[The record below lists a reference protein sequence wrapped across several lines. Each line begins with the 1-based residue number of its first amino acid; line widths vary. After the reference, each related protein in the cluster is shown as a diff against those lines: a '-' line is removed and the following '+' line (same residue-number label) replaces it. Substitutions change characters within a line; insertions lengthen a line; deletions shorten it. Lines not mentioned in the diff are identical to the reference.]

1 MTDMPTTVY
10 RLLGER
16 NTYLYVGITSDIDKR
31 LRSHAEKTWWR
42 DVRRIEVT
50 EYPNR
55 EEASRVERQT
65 IRDMEPLH
73 NKVYNGTR
81 HPAKRIPAPRKA
93 GDLRL
98 IGLAQAADYAGCSTK
113 TIRRRI
119 SDGTLTGYRFGPR
132 VMRVDLNELDAAMR
146 VVPALGD
153 LT

>member
-55 EEASRVERQT
+55 EGASRVERQT

-73 NKVYNGTR
+73 NKVYNGSR
-81 HPAKRIPAPRKA
+81 PRSEPVESGSA
-93 GDLRL
+93 
-98 IGLAQAADYAGCSTK
+98 S
-113 TIRRRI
+113 
-119 SDGTLTGYRFGPR
+119 
-132 VMRVDLNELDAAMR
+132 
-146 VVPALGD
+146 
-153 LT
+153 